1 MSILSNKP
9 SLWWGHSLISWC
21 LVCFGRSRKI
31 IITIQSTAPAPGS
44 WQGKARTMIFLVI
57 VEPEVWAFFLSLVP
71 GVCCAVYNYRHF
83 CQNSRPGS
91 RYPQCTAALTAALTA
106 DSDSDGANMQQPD
119 KTNLFTIFSPA
130 PSFLLI
136 IQSWG
141 SEFSKL
147 SDRHPACSRVWA
159 ELERKARGA
168 VDDATVS
175 VVSWLLDSN
184 LGIRHFKILTATK
197 VRWGPP
203 SLPLQPGLNT
213 GLIFRKHQ

>member
-1 MSILSNKP
+1 MSLFP
-9 SLWWGHSLISWC
+9 SGM
-21 LVCFGRSRKI
+21 VC
-31 IITIQSTAPAPGS
+31 
-44 WQGKARTMIFLVI
+44 TM
-57 VEPEVWAFFLSLVP
+57 
-71 GVCCAVYNYRHF
+71 YNYRHF
-83 CQNSRPGS
+83 CKNSRPGYRS
-91 RYPQCTAALTAALTA
+91 HPVHCSTAGRAA
-106 DSDSDGANMQQPD
+106 DSDGENMQQPD

-159 ELERKARGA
+159 ELERKAGERGA
-168 VDDATVS
+168 VDDATMS

-184 LGIRHFKILTATK
+184 LEIRHFKSLTATK

-203 SLPLQPGLNT
+203 LLLQPRLKTWKTIPNNFNT
-213 GLIFRKHQ
+213 KCLLRIYLVCVEF